1 METFMNVSCNL
12 AKKNITLSFV
22 IALITIFTIVG
33 KIEAQANPTTPS
45 TETTQTTEAPQE
57 TPAPVAQAP
66 EQTPTQDSE
75 IGLVK
80 LFVTGGWSMWPLLL
94 SSIVGFGVILERM
107 YFFFT
112 AKLIRKGYNQ
122 DLQDAIDASGMNG
135 VDEFLKANEGQ
146 KITDVL
152 KNGME
157 VSQNDPEI
165 FAAGIEREAG
175 EVMTLLEKGLTVL
188 SAVSTIAP
196 LVGFLGTVSGMINAF
211 DAIANADQVNAKV
224 VAGGIKEALITTA
237 AGLIVAIPAM
247 TFYQYLQGRVAFFTS
262 EVEEAANKIYKEY
275 LKLKAGKK
283 A

>member
-1 METFMNVSCNL
+1 MNVSCNL
-12 AKKNITLSFV
+12 TKKNVTLSVV

-33 KIEAQANPTTPS
+33 KIEAQANPTAPS
-45 TETTQTTEAPQE
+45 TDTTQTTEAPAE
-57 TPAPVAQAP
+57 TPAPAAEAP
-66 EQTPTQDSE
+66 QEATPQESE

-94 SSIVGFGVILERM
+94 SSIVGFGVILERL

-112 AKLIRKGYNQ
+112 AKLVRKGYNQ

-146 KITDVL
+146 RITDVL

>member
-1 METFMNVSCNL
+1 MNVSCNL

>member
-1 METFMNVSCNL
+1 MKFSCNQT
-12 AKKNITLSFV
+12 KTKVTLSFV
-22 IALITIFTIVG
+22 IALITIFTLAG
-33 KIEAQANPTTPS
+33 KLEAQTAPAAPT
-45 TETTQTTEAPQE
+45 TETTQTTETPAETPTPVAEAPAEAPQQE
-57 TPAPVAQAP
+57 
-66 EQTPTQDSE
+66 SE

-94 SSIVGFGVILERM
+94 SSIIGFGVILERI

-112 AKLIRKGYNQ
+112 AKLVRKGYNQ

-146 KITDVL
+146 RITDIL

-157 VSQNDPEI
+157 ISQNDPEI
-165 FAAGIEREAG
+165 FASGIEREAG

-247 TFYQYLQGRVAFFTS
+247 TFYQYLQGRVGFFTS

-275 LKLKAGKK
+275 LKLKAGRK

>member
-1 METFMNVSCNL
+1 MKFSCNQTK
-12 AKKNITLSFV
+12 AKVTLSFV
-22 IALITIFTIVG
+22 IALITIFTLAG
-33 KIEAQANPTTPS
+33 KLEAQTAPAAPT
-45 TETTQTTEAPQE
+45 TETTQAAETQTTE
-57 TPAPVAQAP
+57 PAPVAEAP
-66 EQTPTQDSE
+66 AEAPKQESE
-75 IGLVK
+75 IGLIS

-94 SSIVGFGVILERM
+94 SSIIAFGVILERI

-112 AKLIRKGYNQ
+112 AKLVRKGFNQ

-135 VDEFLKANEGQ
+135 VEEFLKANEGQ
-146 KITDVL
+146 RITDIL

-165 FAAGIEREAG
+165 FASGIEREAG

-247 TFYQYLQGRVAFFTS
+247 TFYQYLQGRVGFFTS

-275 LKLKAGKK
+275 LKLKAGKR

>member
-1 METFMNVSCNL
+1 MKFSCNQTK
-12 AKKNITLSFV
+12 AKLTLSFV
-22 IALITIFTIVG
+22 IALITIFTLAG
-33 KIEAQANPTTPS
+33 KLEAQTAPAAPTA
-45 TETTQTTEAPQE
+45 EAAQTTETPTE
-57 TPAPVAQAP
+57 TPAPVAEAPAEP
-66 EQTPTQDSE
+66 EQKSE
-75 IGLVK
+75 IGLVS

-94 SSIVGFGVILERM
+94 SSIIAFGVILERI

-112 AKLIRKGYNQ
+112 AKLVRKGFNQ
-122 DLQDAIDASGMNG
+122 DLQDAIEASGMNG
-135 VDEFLKANEGQ
+135 VEEFLKANEGQ
-146 KITDVL
+146 RITDII

-165 FAAGIEREAG
+165 FASGIEREAG
-175 EVMTLLEKGLTVL
+175 EAMKLLEKGLTVL

-247 TFYQYLQGRVAFFTS
+247 TFYQYLQGRVGFFTS

>member
-122 DLQDAIDASGMNG
+122 DLQDAIDASGMQG

-247 TFYQYLQGRVAFFTS
+247 TFYQYLQGRVGFFTS

>member
-1 METFMNVSCNL
+1 MNVSCNL

-146 KITDVL
+146 KITEVL

>member
-1 METFMNVSCNL
+1 MKFSCNQTK
-12 AKKNITLSFV
+12 AKLTLSFV
-22 IALITIFTIVG
+22 IALITIFTLAG
-33 KIEAQANPTTPS
+33 KLEAQTAPAAPA
-45 TETTQTTEAPQE
+45 TETTQSTETPTE
-57 TPAPVAQAP
+57 TPAPVAEAP
-66 EQTPTQDSE
+66 AEAPQQESE

-94 SSIVGFGVILERM
+94 SSIIGFGVILERI

-112 AKLIRKGYNQ
+112 AKLVRKGYNQ

-146 KITDVL
+146 RITDIL

-165 FAAGIEREAG
+165 FASGIEREAG

-247 TFYQYLQGRVAFFTS
+247 TFYQYLQGRVGFFTS

-275 LKLKAGKK
+275 LKLKAGKR

>member
-1 METFMNVSCNL
+1 
-12 AKKNITLSFV
+12 
-22 IALITIFTIVG
+22 
-33 KIEAQANPTTPS
+33 
-45 TETTQTTEAPQE
+45 
-57 TPAPVAQAP
+57 
-66 EQTPTQDSE
+66 
-75 IGLVK
+75 
-80 LFVTGGWSMWPLLL
+80 
-94 SSIVGFGVILERM
+94 
-107 YFFFT
+107 
-112 AKLIRKGYNQ
+112 
-122 DLQDAIDASGMNG
+122 
-135 VDEFLKANEGQ
+135 
-146 KITDVL
+146 
-152 KNGME
+152 ME

-275 LKLKAGKK
+275 LKLKAGKR

>member
-1 METFMNVSCNL
+1 MNFPFKKTVAKGSVSFAIAIIAIFSLVET
-12 AKKNITLSFV
+12 IQ
-22 IALITIFTIVG
+22 
-33 KIEAQANPTTPS
+33 AQANPTPNA
-45 TETTQTTEAPQE
+45 ETTNAATTES
-57 TPAPVAQAP
+57 TPAAPVVEKPAP
-66 EQTPTQDSE
+66 EAEAPKKAESE
-75 IGLVK
+75 IGLIS

-94 SSIVGFGVILERM
+94 SSIVGFGVIFERL

-112 AKLIRKGYNQ
+112 SKLVRKGFNQ
-122 DLQDAIDASGMNG
+122 DLQDAIDASGLKG
-135 VDEFLKANEGQ
+135 AQDFLEQNKGQ
-146 KITDVL
+146 KITGVL
-152 KNGME
+152 ANGME
-157 VSQNDPEI
+157 VSQEDPEI
-165 FAAGIEREAG
+165 FASGVEREAS
-175 EVMTLLEKGLTVL
+175 EVITLLEKGLTVL

-247 TFYQYLQGRVAFFTS
+247 TFYQYLQGKVGFFTS

>member
-1 METFMNVSCNL
+1 MNVSCNL
-12 AKKNITLSFV
+12 TKKNITLSVV

-33 KIEAQANPTTPS
+33 KIEAQANPTAPS
-45 TETTQTTEAPQE
+45 TDTTQTTEAPAE
-57 TPAPVAQAP
+57 TPAPAAEAP
-66 EQTPTQDSE
+66 QEATPQESE

-94 SSIVGFGVILERM
+94 SSIVGFGVILERL

-112 AKLIRKGYNQ
+112 AKLVRKGYNQ

-146 KITDVL
+146 RITDVL

>member
-1 METFMNVSCNL
+1 MNFSCNPT
-12 AKKNITLSFV
+12 KKKIALSFV
-22 IALITIFTIVG
+22 TLLITIFTLAE
-33 KIEAQANPTTPS
+33 KIEAQATPAAPTTES
-45 TETTQTTEAPQE
+45 TQTTEAPAE
-57 TPAPVAQAP
+57 TPAPVAEAP
-66 EQTPTQDSE
+66 AEAPQQESE

-135 VDEFLKANEGQ
+135 IEEFLKANEGQ

-275 LKLKAGKK
+275 LKLKAGKR

>member
-1 METFMNVSCNL
+1 MNSLLVLSLLFSALTISQLSAQDTPPTDTPPPSLETE
-12 AKKNITLSFV
+12 KK
-22 IALITIFTIVG
+22 A
-33 KIEAQANPTTPS
+33 
-45 TETTQTTEAPQE
+45 EAPVVE
-57 TPAPVAQAP
+57 K
-66 EQTPTQDSE
+66 ESE

-80 LFVTGGWSMWPLLL
+80 LFKTGGWSMWPLLL
-94 SSIVGFGVILERM
+94 SSFVALGVIFERI

-112 AKLIRKGYNQ
+112 AKLVRKGFNQ
-122 DLQDAIDASGMNG
+122 DLQDAIDSNG
-135 VDEFLKANEGQ
+135 LTGVSQFLSANEGQ
-146 KITDVL
+146 RITEVL

-165 FAAGIEREAG
+165 FASGIEREAG
-175 EVMTLLEKGLTVL
+175 EVITLLEKGLTVL
-188 SAVSTIAP
+188 AAVSTIAP

-247 TFYQYLQGRVAFFTS
+247 TFYQYLQGRVSFFTS

-275 LKLKAGKK
+275 LKVKAGKK

>member
-1 METFMNVSCNL
+1 MKFSCNQTK
-12 AKKNITLSFV
+12 AKLTLSFV
-22 IALITIFTIVG
+22 IALITIFTLAG
-33 KIEAQANPTTPS
+33 KLEAQTAPAAPT
-45 TETTQTTEAPQE
+45 TETTQSTETPTE
-57 TPAPVAQAP
+57 TPAPVAEAP
-66 EQTPTQDSE
+66 AEAPQQESE

-94 SSIVGFGVILERM
+94 SSIVGFGVILERL

-112 AKLIRKGYNQ
+112 AKLVRKGYNQ
-122 DLQDAIDASGMNG
+122 DLQDAIDASGMSG
-135 VDEFLKANEGQ
+135 VEEFLKANEGQ
-146 KITDVL
+146 RITDVL

-157 VSQNDPEI
+157 ISQNDPEI
-165 FAAGIEREAG
+165 FASGIEREAG

-247 TFYQYLQGRVAFFTS
+247 TFYQYLQGRVGFFTS

>member
-1 METFMNVSCNL
+1 MNVSCNL

-247 TFYQYLQGRVAFFTS
+247 TFYQYLQGRVGFFTS

>member
-1 METFMNVSCNL
+1 MNFSCNL
-12 AKKNITLSFV
+12 TKKKIALSFV
-22 IALITIFTIVG
+22 TLLITIFTLAE
-33 KIEAQANPTTPS
+33 KIEAQATPAAPTTES
-45 TETTQTTEAPQE
+45 TQTTEAPAE
-57 TPAPVAQAP
+57 TPAPVAEAP
-66 EQTPTQDSE
+66 AEAPQQESE

-135 VDEFLKANEGQ
+135 IEEFLKANEGQ

-275 LKLKAGKK
+275 LKLKAGKR

>member
-1 METFMNVSCNL
+1 MKFLLPTSSLRVVTYVTVAVLGFYTFAQKLES
-12 AKKNITLSFV
+12 
-22 IALITIFTIVG
+22 
-33 KIEAQANPTTPS
+33 QANPT
-45 TETTQTTEAPQE
+45 E
-57 TPAPVAQAP
+57 TPATTQETQPTSQEKTDAP
-66 EQTPTQDSE
+66 SAPPESE

-80 LFVTGGWSMWPLLL
+80 LFVTGGWSMWPLLAA
-94 SSIVGFGVILERM
+94 SIVGFGVILERF

-112 AKLIRKGYNQ
+112 AKLIRKGFNQ
-122 DLQDAIDASGMNG
+122 DLQDAVDQGGIKG
-135 VDEFLKANEGQ
+135 VEEFLQKNEGQ
-146 KITDVL
+146 KITLVL
-152 KNGME
+152 KNGMD

-165 FAAGIEREAG
+165 FASGVEREAG

-247 TFYQYLQGRVAFFTS
+247 TFYQYLQGRVGFFTS

-275 LKLKAGKK
+275 LKLKAKK
-283 A
+283 TA

>member
-1 METFMNVSCNL
+1 MNLFRAKLRTKSLL
-12 AKKNITLSFV
+12 AIAILCLFFSFV
-22 IALITIFTIVG
+22 ATSVFAQDAAPAA
-33 KIEAQANPTTPS
+33 EAQS
-45 TETTQTTEAPQE
+45 TEAPASE
-57 TPAPVAQAP
+57 PAPKAEPTPTPAP
-66 EQTPTQDSE
+66 ESE

-94 SSIVGFGVILERM
+94 ASIVGFGVIFERL

-112 AKLIRKGYNQ
+112 AKLVRKGYNQ
-122 DLQDAIDASGMNG
+122 DLQDAIDASGLTG
-135 VDEFLKANEGQ
+135 VNDFLKANEGQ
-146 KITDVL
+146 RITDVL

-165 FAAGIEREAG
+165 FASGIEREAG
-175 EVMTLLEKGLTVL
+175 EVITLLEKGLTVL
-188 SAVSTIAP
+188 AAVSTIAP

-247 TFYQYLQGRVAFFTS
+247 TFYQYLQGKVGFFTS

-275 LKLKAGKK
+275 LKLKAGNK

>member
-12 AKKNITLSFV
+12 AKKNITLSVV
-22 IALITIFTIVG
+22 IALITIFTIAG
-33 KIEAQANPTTPS
+33 RIEAQSTPTTTS
-45 TETTQTTEAPQE
+45 TDTTQNTEAPAETPAPAAEAPQE
-57 TPAPVAQAP
+57 AAPQ
-66 EQTPTQDSE
+66 ESE

-94 SSIVGFGVILERM
+94 ASIVGFGVILERM

-112 AKLIRKGYNQ
+112 AKLVRKGYNQ
-122 DLQDAIDASGMNG
+122 DLQDAIDASGMQG

-146 KITDVL
+146 RITDVL

-247 TFYQYLQGRVAFFTS
+247 TFYQYLQGRVGFFTS

>member
-1 METFMNVSCNL
+1 MKFSCNRTK
-12 AKKNITLSFV
+12 AKLTLSFV
-22 IALITIFTIVG
+22 IALITIFTLAG
-33 KIEAQANPTTPS
+33 KLEAQTAPAAPT
-45 TETTQTTEAPQE
+45 TETTQSTETPTE
-57 TPAPVAQAP
+57 TPAPVAEAP
-66 EQTPTQDSE
+66 AEAPQQESE

-94 SSIVGFGVILERM
+94 SSIVGFGVILERL

-112 AKLIRKGYNQ
+112 AKLVRKGYNQ
-122 DLQDAIDASGMNG
+122 DLQDAIDASGMSG
-135 VDEFLKANEGQ
+135 VEEFLKANEGQ
-146 KITDVL
+146 RITDVL

-157 VSQNDPEI
+157 ISQNDPEI
-165 FAAGIEREAG
+165 FASGIEREAG

>member
-1 METFMNVSCNL
+1 MKFSCNQTK
-12 AKKNITLSFV
+12 AKVTLSFV
-22 IALITIFTIVG
+22 IALITIFTLAG
-33 KIEAQANPTTPS
+33 KLEAQTAPAAPTA
-45 TETTQTTEAPQE
+45 ETAQTTETPTE
-57 TPAPVAQAP
+57 TAAPVAEAP
-66 EQTPTQDSE
+66 AEAPQKESE
-75 IGLVK
+75 IGLIS

-94 SSIVGFGVILERM
+94 SSIIAFGVILERI

-112 AKLIRKGYNQ
+112 AKLVRKGFNQ

-135 VDEFLKANEGQ
+135 VEEFLKANEGQ
-146 KITDVL
+146 RITDIL

-165 FAAGIEREAG
+165 FASGIEREAG

-247 TFYQYLQGRVAFFTS
+247 TFYQYLQGRVGFFTS

>member
-1 METFMNVSCNL
+1 MNFPLKKTRALGSVSFL
-12 AKKNITLSFV
+12 
-22 IALITIFTIVG
+22 IALIAILAIAG
-33 KIEAQANPTTPS
+33 RIESQANPTTPQ
-45 TETTQTTEAPQE
+45 TTNETSTEAPAAPAAE
-57 TPAPVAQAP
+57 TAAKAPAEEAP
-66 EQTPTQDSE
+66 SKPAESE
-75 IGLVK
+75 IGLIS
-80 LFVTGGWSMWPLLL
+80 LFVAGGWSMWPLLF
-94 SSIVGFGVILERM
+94 SSIVGFGIIFERI
-107 YFFFT
+107 YFFLT
-112 AKLIRKGYNQ
+112 SKLVRKGYNQ
-122 DLQDAIDASGMNG
+122 DLQDAIDAGG
-135 VDEFLKANEGQ
+135 LKGAQDFLTENKGQ

-152 KNGME
+152 VNGME

-165 FAAGIEREAG
+165 FASGVEREAG

-247 TFYQYLQGRVAFFTS
+247 TFYQYLQGRVGFFTS

-275 LKLKAGKK
+275 LKLKAGKQ

>member
-1 METFMNVSCNL
+1 MNVSCNL

-94 SSIVGFGVILERM
+94 SSIVGFGVILERI

-122 DLQDAIDASGMNG
+122 DLQDAIDASGMQG

-247 TFYQYLQGRVAFFTS
+247 TFYQYLQGRVGFFTS

>member
-1 METFMNVSCNL
+1 MNFSCNQTK
-12 AKKNITLSFV
+12 AKLTLSFV
-22 IALITIFTIVG
+22 IALITIFTLAG
-33 KIEAQANPTTPS
+33 KIEAQSTPAAPT
-45 TETTQTTEAPQE
+45 TETTQTTETPAE
-57 TPAPVAQAP
+57 TPAPVAEAP
-66 EQTPTQDSE
+66 AETPKQESE
-75 IGLVK
+75 IGLVS

-94 SSIVGFGVILERM
+94 SSIVGFGVILERI

-112 AKLIRKGYNQ
+112 AKLVRKGYNQ

-135 VDEFLKANEGQ
+135 IEEFLKANEGQ
-146 KITDVL
+146 RITDVL

-165 FAAGIEREAG
+165 FASGIEREAG

-275 LKLKAGKK
+275 LKLKAGKR

>member
-1 METFMNVSCNL
+1 MKFSCNQTK
-12 AKKNITLSFV
+12 AKVTLSFV
-22 IALITIFTIVG
+22 IALITIFTLAG
-33 KIEAQANPTTPS
+33 KLEAQTAPVAPT
-45 TETTQTTEAPQE
+45 TETTQTAETQTTE
-57 TPAPVAQAP
+57 PAPVAEAP
-66 EQTPTQDSE
+66 AEAPKQESE
-75 IGLVK
+75 IGLVS

-94 SSIVGFGVILERM
+94 SSIVGFGVILERI

-112 AKLIRKGYNQ
+112 AKLVRKGYNQ

-135 VDEFLKANEGQ
+135 IEEFLKANEGQ
-146 KITDVL
+146 RITEVL

-165 FAAGIEREAG
+165 FASGIEREAG

-275 LKLKAGKK
+275 LKLKAGKR

>member
-1 METFMNVSCNL
+1 MNVSCNL

-94 SSIVGFGVILERM
+94 SSIVGFGVIIERM